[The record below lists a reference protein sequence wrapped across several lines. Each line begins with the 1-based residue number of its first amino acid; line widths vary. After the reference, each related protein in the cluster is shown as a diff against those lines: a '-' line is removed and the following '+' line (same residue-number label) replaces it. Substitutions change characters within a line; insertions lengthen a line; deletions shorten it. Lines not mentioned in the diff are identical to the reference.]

1 LRRQACWRSTPFPDT
16 VAVLRPQ
23 QRRLLSGMAH
33 MGDVDVVIVGAGSA
47 GIAAARVLERAGHSF
62 QLIEAMD
69 RIGGRAW
76 TSNEPFGVP
85 FDIGCAW
92 LHAADRNPYYPEA
105 QSAGWTLYHHDMN
118 VDHLYFGTDR
128 ADEAV
133 IAEMK
138 VADARLQALIEAH
151 EGVDDRLG
159 TLLEKGHA
167 LRAAATF
174 SGPMDFAQD
183 EDEISIADFK
193 AAADLD
199 PNYFTREG
207 FGALVARFG
216 ADVPVTLSTPVR
228 RIGWGGPGVS
238 VETAKGTIRA
248 DKVIVTA
255 SPAVL
260 AFEEIAFDPPLP
272 EAHMA
277 SFFDLPMGMLT
288 KIPVEIMGTRLGLEP
303 FADLLIERHAR
314 HDVYFLCFPFD
325 LDLMVG
331 FVGGDFAWEME
342 AAGVDAGV
350 DFVTDR
356 LAGIFGNDIRG
367 RIGRSMMTR
376 WGGERYVRGAYAAA
390 RPGKSEARQILMQPV
405 AERIYFAGEALA
417 GPLIQTCGGARL
429 SGESVAR
436 QVMAALA

>member
-1 LRRQACWRSTPFPDT
+1 
-16 VAVLRPQ
+16 
-23 QRRLLSGMAH
+23 ME
-33 MGDVDVVIVGAGSA
+33 DVEVVIVGAGSA
-47 GIAAARVLERAGHSF
+47 GLAAAKELQRAGRSF
-62 QLIEAMD
+62 RLIEALD

-76 TSNEPFGVP
+76 TSDQPFGVP

-92 LHAADRNPYYPEA
+92 IHAADRNPYYPEA

-118 VDHLYFGTDR
+118 VDHLYFASAR
-128 ADEAV
+128 AEAST

-138 VADARLQALIEAH
+138 KADARLQSLIEAH
-151 EGVDDRLG
+151 AGADDRLG
-159 TLLEKGHA
+159 GLLEKGHA

-183 EDEISIADFK
+183 PDEISIADFR

-216 ADVPVTLSTPVR
+216 ADIPVTLSTPVK
-228 RIGWGGPGVS
+228 RIGWASPGVS
-238 VETAKGTIRA
+238 VETASGTLRA
-248 DKVIVTA
+248 SKVIVTA

-260 AFEEIAFDPPLP
+260 AFEEIAFDPVLP
-272 EAHMA
+272 DAYVEA
-277 SFFDLPMGMLT
+277 FFDLPMGMLT
-288 KIPVEIMGTRLGLEP
+288 KIPVEIRGTRLGLEP

-314 HDVYFLCFPFD
+314 HDLYFLCFPFD

-342 AAGVDAGV
+342 AAGTEAGV

-356 LAGIFGNDIRG
+356 LADIFGNDVRS

-390 RPGKSEARQILMQPV
+390 RPGKSEARSVLMQPV

-417 GPLIQTCGGARL
+417 GSLIQTCGGARI
-429 SGESVAR
+429 SGEAVAR
-436 QVMAALA
+436 RVIADLG

>member
-1 LRRQACWRSTPFPDT
+1 LD
-16 VAVLRPQ
+16 
-23 QRRLLSGMAH
+23 
-33 MGDVDVVIVGAGSA
+33 DVEVVIVGAGSA
-47 GIAAARVLERAGHSF
+47 GLAAAKELQRAGRTFH
-62 QLIEAMD
+62 LIEAMD

-76 TSNEPFGVP
+76 TSDQPFGIP

-92 LHAADRNPYYPEA
+92 IHAADRNPYFDEA
-105 QSAGWTLYHHDMN
+105 QAAGWTLFHHDMN
-118 VDHLYFGTDR
+118 VDHLYFGSER
-128 ADEAV
+128 ASEAE

-138 VADARLQALIEAH
+138 AADGRLQALIEAH
-151 EGVDDRLG
+151 SGADDRLG
-159 TLLEKGHA
+159 SLLEKGAA

-183 EDEISIADFK
+183 LDEISVADFK

-199 PNYFTREG
+199 PNYFTKEG
-207 FGALVARFG
+207 FGALVAHFG
-216 ADVPVTLSTPVR
+216 ADVPVTLSTPVK

-238 VETAKGTIRA
+238 VETGKGTIRA
-248 DKVIVTA
+248 SKVIVTA

-260 AFEEIAFDPPLP
+260 AFEEIAFAPALP
-272 EAHMA
+272 EGHIEA
-277 SFFDLPMGMLT
+277 FFDLPMGMLT
-288 KIPVEIMGTRLGLEP
+288 KIPVEIKGTRLGLEA
-303 FADLLIERHAR
+303 FADLLVERHAR
-314 HDVYFLCFPFD
+314 HDLYFLCFPFD

-356 LAGIFGNDIRG
+356 LADIFGNDIRG

-376 WGGERYVRGAYAAA
+376 WGGERFVRGAYAAS
-390 RPGKSEARQILMQPV
+390 RPGKASARQTLTQPV

-429 SGESVAR
+429 SGEAVAR
-436 QVMAALA
+436 KVIAALG